1 MRRIQIF
8 DTTLRDGEQSP
19 GCSMNIHEKLEMAR
33 QLERLGVDVIEAG
46 FPIASP
52 EDFESVQT
60 IAREITGCRVA
71 GLCRAV
77 KGDVDCAWQALKDHP
92 NPVLH
97 IFLATSDIH
106 LESKLHLTREEALEK
121 VREMVAYAKSMC
133 ADVEFS
139 AEDASRSDRD
149 YLVQVFDAAQE
160 AGASVLN
167 IPDTVG
173 YATPGE
179 MEELVRY
186 VKTHLKHPDQVI
198 LSVHCHNDLGMGVA
212 NSLAGMLGG
221 AGQIECTVNG
231 IGERAGNAALEEIVM
246 AIKTRASAY
255 QVQTGIDTRQIYRTS
270 KLLSTVTGVPVPPNK
285 AIVGANAFAHE
296 SGIHQHG
303 IINNRLT
310 YEIMSPESV
319 GIYQSRIVLGKHSGR
334 HAFEERLEQLG
345 YRIPD
350 SVLEQSF
357 EKFKVLADHKK
368 VVTDQDIE
376 ALVSSNHYQI
386 PETYKLESFVVN
398 SGTVISAT
406 AVVKLVKDGESKEHV
421 ARGEGPI
428 DAAFKAIDRIVKQN
442 FPLKNYSIQSV
453 TEGEDALGEVVV
465 KILREEET
473 IVGRGLSTD
482 IIEASIKAYL
492 NAINKAIL

>member
-1 MRRIQIF
+1 MRKIRIF

-33 QLERLGVDVIEAG
+33 QLERLGVDTIEAG

-52 EDFESVQT
+52 EDFEAVQR
-60 IAREITGCRVA
+60 IAREVQSCRVA

-77 KGDVDCAWQALKDHP
+77 RGDIDCAWVALKDHP

-106 LESKLHLTREEALEK
+106 LEHKLHKTRDEALEQ
-121 VREMVAYAKSMC
+121 VREMVAYGKSLC
-133 ADVEFS
+133 PNIEFS

-149 YLVQVFDAAQE
+149 FLVQVFDAAQM

-173 YATPGE
+173 YSTPAE
-179 MEELVRY
+179 MQELVSY
-186 VKTHLKHPDQVI
+186 VKSHLRNPDEVI

-212 NSLAGMLGG
+212 NSLAGMMGG
-221 AGQIECTVNG
+221 ADQIECTVNG

-246 AIKTRASAY
+246 AIRTRAGIY
-255 QVQTGIDTRQIYRTS
+255 GCETGIDAKQLYRSS
-270 KLLSTVTGVPVPPNK
+270 KLLSTITGVTVPPNK

-303 IINNRLT
+303 VINNRET
-310 YEIMSPESV
+310 YEIISPETV
-319 GIYQSRIVLGKHSGR
+319 GIYQNRMVLGKHSGR
-334 HAFEERLEQLG
+334 HAFEERLDQLG
-345 YRIPD
+345 YRLPED
-350 SVLEQSF
+350 VLEQSF
-357 EKFKVLADHKK
+357 EKFKVLADRKK
-368 VVTDQDIE
+368 IVTDRDLE
-376 ALVSSNHYQI
+376 ALISSNRYQI
-386 PETYKLESFVVN
+386 AETYTLESFVVN

-406 AVVKLVKDGESKEHV
+406 AVVKLIKDGESREHV

-428 DAAFKAIDRIVKQN
+428 DACFKAIDRIVKQN
-442 FPLKNYSIQSV
+442 FPLKNYAIQSV

-465 KILREEET
+465 KIMRGDEIIT
-473 IVGRGLSTD
+473 GRGLSTD
-482 IIEASIKAYL
+482 IIEASIRAYI
-492 NAINKAIL
+492 NAINKAIT